1 MSKRQNTTLT
11 ESNLAVLIRALSN
24 FPTDILDCGSK
35 MGPRLGII
43 DIDQVVKREAGLDT
57 WFFGLN

>member
-24 FPTDILDCGSK
+24 FPRDILDGGFE
-35 MGPRLGII
+35 MGPRLGYN
-43 DIDQVVKREAGLDT
+43 QVVKREAGLDT